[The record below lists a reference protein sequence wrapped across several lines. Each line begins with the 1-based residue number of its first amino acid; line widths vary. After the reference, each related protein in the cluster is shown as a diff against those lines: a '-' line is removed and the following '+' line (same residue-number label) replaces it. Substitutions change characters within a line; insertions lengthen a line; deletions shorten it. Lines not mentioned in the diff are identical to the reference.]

1 MKRKSNLFL
10 SILLAV
16 NTVFSGFCVADAKVG
31 TIIKLQIDNPV
42 MTVNKDYLEI
52 DPGQGTTPVIR
63 NDRTLVPIRAIIEA
77 LDGTVGWDGAS
88 RTVLLKMD
96 SDTVK
101 LVIDS
106 KTAYHNG
113 EARQLDVSPTIIN
126 NRTMLPTR
134 FIAESFELSVGWDG
148 GTRTVTVSD
157 IPAYSGKAHA
167 QLNDNT
173 PDFEPSEISY
183 SSFEYYSELD
193 SLGRCGETVASVG
206 RDIMPTSER
215 GSISSVKPTG
225 WHSVQY
231 EGVGYLYNR
240 CHLIGFQLTGE
251 NANKKN
257 LITGTRYM
265 NVDGMLP
272 FENEVAQYVKSTGNH
287 VMYRVTPVFVG
298 NNLLSDGVVIEAYS
312 VEDNGRGISFCVYC
326 YNVQPGISI
335 NYLTG
340 ASSGTA
346 VKPAPAPAPEVS
358 VPTSSQSYVLNTN
371 SKKFHYPS
379 CASAKKIKDSN
390 KAVSNESRSILISKG
405 YSPCGNCNP

>member
-1 MKRKSNLFL
+1 MKRKSNLLL

-16 NTVFSGFCVADAKVG
+16 NTLLSGVSVAEAKVG
-31 TIIKLQIDNPV
+31 TIINLQIDNPV

-52 DPGQGTTPVIR
+52 DPGEGTAPVIR

-77 LDGTVGWDGAS
+77 LDGTVGWDGAT
-88 RTVLLKMD
+88 RTVSLRID
-96 SDTVK
+96 DDTVK
-101 LVIDS
+101 LIIDS

-113 EARQLDVSPTIIN
+113 AAKQLDVSPTIIN
-126 NRTMLPTR
+126 NRTMLPIR

-148 GTRTVTVSD
+148 DTRTVTVSD
-157 IPAYSGKAHA
+157 IPTYSGKAYA
-167 QLNDNT
+167 QLNDNEPEFT
-173 PDFEPSEISY
+173 PSEISRT
-183 SSFEYYSELD
+183 SFEYYSELD

-206 RDIMPTSER
+206 RDIMPTGER

-231 EGVGYLYNR
+231 DGVGYLYNR

-265 NVDGMLP
+265 NVNGMLP
-272 FENEVAQYVKSTGNH
+272 FENEVAQYVKSTNNH

-312 VEDNGRGISFCVYC
+312 VEDNGAGVSFCVYC
-326 YNVQPGISI
+326 YNVQPGIVI

-340 ASSGTA
+340 ASWGGTA
-346 VKPAPAPAPEVS
+346 VNNTAS
-358 VPTSSQSYVLNTN
+358 QQTSSQSYVLNTN

-390 KAVSNESRSILISKG
+390 KAVSNESRGTLISRG